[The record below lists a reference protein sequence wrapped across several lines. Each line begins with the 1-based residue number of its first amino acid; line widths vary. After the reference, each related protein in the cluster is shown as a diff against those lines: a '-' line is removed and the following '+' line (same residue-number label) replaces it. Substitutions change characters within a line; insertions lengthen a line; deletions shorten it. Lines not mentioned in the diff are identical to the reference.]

1 MTPTDPRTR
10 HLIERLTALRLDARE
25 AVLRTRLAI
34 EATDRVL
41 RQTRAVLGLPTIT
54 AEELER
60 DE

>member
-10 HLIERLTALRLDARE
+10 DLIERLTVLQMDARE

-34 EATDRVL
+34 EATDRVI
-41 RQTRAVLGLPTIT
+41 RQTRAVLALPAVT

-60 DE
+60 EG